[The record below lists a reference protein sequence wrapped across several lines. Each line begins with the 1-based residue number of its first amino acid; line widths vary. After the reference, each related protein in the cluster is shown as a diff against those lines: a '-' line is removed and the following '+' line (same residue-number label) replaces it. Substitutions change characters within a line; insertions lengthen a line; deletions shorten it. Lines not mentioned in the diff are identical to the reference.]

1 MRERAAKRNIAIALE
16 LGRLPPVI
24 CHGAKINQVVL
35 NLIANAI
42 DACADG
48 GSVTVRT
55 ACEQGG
61 IAIHVLDS
69 GKGIDPEIRGRI
81 FDPFFT
87 TKPIGE
93 GTGLGLSIS
102 YGIAQEHGGTI
113 DVDST
118 PGCGACF
125 TLRLPIGADAERRS
139 RPGGATEGAAAPR

>member
-1 MRERAAKRNIAIALE
+1 M
-16 LGRLPPVI
+16 
-24 CHGAKINQVVL
+24 
-35 NLIANAI
+35 
-42 DACADG
+42 
-48 GSVTVRT
+48 TVRT

-61 IAIHVLDS
+61 IAIHVIDS

-102 YGIAQEHGGTI
+102 YGIVQEHGGTI

-118 PGCGACF
+118 PGWGARF

-139 RPGGATEGAAAPR
+139 RPGSATEGAAAPPVSGPTARRLRCRRLAGIKKV